1 MGFRATFRGGALS
14 SARQLARH
22 PETREDTL
30 GRRRTNDMGRARS
43 QSLAMSTRWLHLAC
57 FLIGSSAGAFATGC
71 VANEPVAPTH
81 GIAVN
86 APPPS
91 PVSEAAPPP
100 SPSAQSVWV
109 TGYWHWNGVQY
120 TWIPGH
126 WENPPPGAMW
136 SAPQYMSQ
144 GGGHFYQP
152 GRWSHGPGARNAQSL
167 R

>member
-1 MGFRATFRGGALS
+1 
-14 SARQLARH
+14 
-22 PETREDTL
+22 
-30 GRRRTNDMGRARS
+30 MGRARS
-43 QSLAMSTRWLHLAC
+43 HSLAMSTRWLHLAY